1 MQAYYLYMFI
11 IFVHNKQSGP
21 LRSHAAAAM
30 ALALALASTRA
41 EILSSIDWLSHLEVR
56 NVSKILKKE
65 KHIVRY
71 LADSKSPQNELFSLT
86 VGALLSSTLAY
97 L

>member
-21 LRSHAAAAM
+21 LRSHAAT

-86 VGALLSSTLAY
+86 VGTLLSSTLAY